1 MLDKVGVDPNLEV
14 IRKPLKAIFKG
25 KVGEEVSSQSGSL
38 VRDCG
43 RSHGQCNKR
52 SRFHPN
58 SSSILSFVSPPAGSV
73 ALVRYPCQPSFCPA
87 KYLASLTV
95 LVDCSPYH
103 LKASL

>member
-43 RSHGQCNKR
+43 RS
-52 SRFHPN
+52 
-58 SSSILSFVSPPAGSV
+58 SF
-73 ALVRYPCQPSFCPA
+73 
-87 KYLASLTV
+87 
-95 LVDCSPYH
+95 
-103 LKASL
+103 